1 MATTGKY
8 ENVESVISLHMTFKS
23 TNNKYAT
30 ELKVLYSMQILIEE
44 VV

>member
-8 ENVESVISLHMTFKS
+8 EHVEGVISLHMTFKS

-30 ELKVLYSMQILIEE
+30 ELVLYSMQILIEE